1 MQILLKANKCL
12 IFCIANW
19 HLLDLVSE
27 ATQVATASTTAI
39 ATGTAATSSTAVGA
53 VKQETLYSPPS
64 AAKTPENINS
74 SEPPKSIELDSLLSD
89 QFAKGQDTV
98 AIEGFTDEEDP
109 ESGGEGQYRERD
121 EFVVKIEDIET
132 FKVM

>member
-1 MQILLKANKCL
+1 MVYILNSASK
-12 IFCIANW
+12 
-19 HLLDLVSE
+19 